1 MDGHH
6 ARRGSWHRAVGR
18 PTRARD
24 QDTTCEPVYAI
35 VSTPCVPRSR
45 RWEVPGRVLVGDGLV
60 PSRRAL
66 RARFE
71 NASHSRGHE
80 PKASQR
86 RGFAGDH
93 NAPATARGRPDE
105 AVDPAASAAREIRRT
120 PASPH
125 FSPVAAMMRA
135 LAGAIEDFGSVWTR
149 SLERALATGSLQPG
163 SARGLP
169 LACKSIGASQA
180 TRWPTVEVAC
190 AHTGPKDRCEGAAQA
205 RHSRGQRSL

>member
-6 ARRGSWHRAVGR
+6 ARRGSWHRAVGC

-35 VSTPCVPRSR
+35 VSTPCRGRACPVPARPSGAFRDASR
-45 RWEVPGRVLVGDGLV
+45 ILVATNRRRVNDG
-60 PSRRAL
+60 
-66 RARFE
+66 
-71 NASHSRGHE
+71 
-80 PKASQR
+80 
-86 RGFAGDH
+86 GFAGDD

-105 AVDPAASAAREIRRT
+105 AVAPAASAAREIRRT

-135 LAGAIEDFGSVWTR
+135 LAGAFEDFGSVWTR
-149 SLERALATGSLQPG
+149 SLERALATGSFQPG